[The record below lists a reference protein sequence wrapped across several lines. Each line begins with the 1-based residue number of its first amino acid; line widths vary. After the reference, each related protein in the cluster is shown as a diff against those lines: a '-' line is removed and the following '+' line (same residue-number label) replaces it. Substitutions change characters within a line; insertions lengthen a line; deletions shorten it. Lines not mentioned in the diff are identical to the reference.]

1 MKFKNTHFSQLNVSK
16 YKTDY
21 HISVLK
27 SFVSGFA
34 IILETLILF
43 LPLKLTLL
51 MMNSSPAA
59 NLAKFLRKRSTMYG
73 DVMLTMLNSGQ
84 YFWIAT
90 DSFSIKKKIKN

>member
-1 MKFKNTHFSQLNVSK
+1 MLVSSK

-59 NLAKFLRKRSTMYG
+59 NLAKSLRKRSTMYG

-90 DSFSIKKKIKN
+90 DSFSIKKNQKLTE

>member
-1 MKFKNTHFSQLNVSK
+1 MLVSSK

-27 SFVSGFA
+27 SFVSDSEFA

-73 DVMLTMLNSGQ
+73 DVMLTMLDSGQ
-84 YFWIAT
+84 YFWIKT
-90 DSFSIKKKIKN
+90 DSFSI